1 MYRWN
6 RPKENKV
13 EQSMPH
19 QKTAKIFNL
28 QGESTGKITL
38 PTIFSKPIRPDVI
51 KRAVLAIQSSRLQPQ
66 GRDPMA
72 GKRTTAESRGT
83 GSATARVPR
92 IKGGSGRAAF
102 APSTVKGRQPHPP
115 RAEKKILKK
124 IPKKE
129 AKIALFSAI
138 AATAQKDAVTL
149 RGHSIENVPQIPLIV
164 DNAIEGLLR
173 AKEVEK
179 TLTRLGVIRDVTRV
193 RDSRKIRAGKGKRRG
208 RKMKQAVGPLIVV
221 AENRGLMNA
230 AGNVPGVEVT
240 TVANLNTEMLAPGT
254 HPGRL
259 TLWTN
264 GAIEE
269 LNQLYGEGERAQ

>member
-1 MYRWN
+1 
-6 RPKENKV
+6 
-13 EQSMPH
+13 MP
-19 QKTAKIFNL
+19 AKKNAEIFDL
-28 QGESTGKITL
+28 QGKSTGKTTL
-38 PTIFSKPIRPDVI
+38 PNIFSTPLRPDVI

-115 RAEKKILKK
+115 RAEKKILKS

-129 AKIALFSAI
+129 AKLALFSAI
-138 AATAQKDAVTL
+138 AATAQKDTVAL
-149 RGHSIENVPQIPLIV
+149 RGHKIANVPQIPLIV
-164 DNAIEGLLR
+164 EDAIEGLSR
-173 AKEVEK
+173 AKEVEE
-179 TLTRLGVIRDVTRV
+179 TLTSLGILEDITRV
-193 RDSRKIRAGKGKRRG
+193 RDSRKIRAGKGKHRG

-221 AENRGLMNA
+221 VDDKNLANA
-230 AGNVPGVEVT
+230 AGNVPGIEVT
-240 TVANLNTEMLAPGT
+240 TVINLNTEMLAPGT

-264 GAIEE
+264 GALETLERIY
-269 LNQLYGEGERAQ
+269 NKGEQA

>member
-1 MYRWN
+1 MAR
-6 RPKENKV
+6 
-13 EQSMPH
+13 
-19 QKTAKIFNL
+19 KTAGIFDL
-28 QGESTGKITL
+28 QGKSTGKTTL
-38 PTIFSKPIRPDVI
+38 PKIFSTPLRPDVI

-115 RAEKKILKK
+115 RAETKIVKK

-129 AKIALFSAI
+129 AKLALFSAI
-138 AATAQKDAVTL
+138 AATAQKDIVAS
-149 RGHSIENVPQIPLIV
+149 RGHRIDNVLEIPLII
-164 DNAIEGLLR
+164 DSAIEGLTK
-173 AKEVEK
+173 AKEVEE
-179 TLTRLGVIRDVTRV
+179 TLTRLGVIQDIARV
-193 RDSRKIRAGKGKRRG
+193 RDSRKIRAGKGKHRG

-221 AENRGLMNA
+221 VDNKSLSHA
-230 AGNVPGVEVT
+230 ASNVPGVQVT

-264 GAIEE
+264 GAIER
-269 LNQLYGEGERAQ
+269 LDKLYGEGESE